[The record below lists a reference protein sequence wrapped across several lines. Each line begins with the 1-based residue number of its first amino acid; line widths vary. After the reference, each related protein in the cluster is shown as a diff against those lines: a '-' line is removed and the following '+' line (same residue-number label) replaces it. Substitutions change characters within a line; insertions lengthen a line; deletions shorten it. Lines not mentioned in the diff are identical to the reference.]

1 LSGTVAFTNA
11 RMGTPGGL
19 VPRGTG
25 VLVRDGK
32 IERVLDAAPTGLGS
46 DVAIV
51 DCRGGALYPG
61 FHDCHMHLTGTGL
74 VSGEHDI
81 GPCRD
86 VPSILAQVARLREPL
101 IFAGSYE
108 DQRLAEGRPPLR
120 KELDAVT
127 GEHPCLLSRIDGHSC
142 VVNSAAAAL
151 FDVDK
156 KEGAELDEFGELT
169 GRLFEAANYDAQN
182 GMLAALPFDS
192 LRRADE
198 RAARTALE
206 AGITTVHN
214 VIEGDAPLDRLQMVY
229 RANAG
234 LPLHVISKSCTH
246 SVAKARKLG
255 GRLFGGDI
263 FLDGSIGSRT
273 AAVSQDYCDDPQR
286 GHGKLYVTR
295 EHLIQLFDE
304 AAEAGL
310 SLGVHAIGDLA
321 IEEAIAAWETVIAKR
336 GPLPGLRPSIDHFE
350 IAHPD
355 QIARAARCGLLLSMQ
370 PAFDYLWG
378 GDDGM
383 YADRFGSERAL
394 EMNLFASARRA
405 GCIVCGG
412 SDSPVTKLSS
422 LLGIHS
428 LVNHHVAAE
437 RFTVDDALRAY
448 TSDAALLAYEERERG
463 SIAPG
468 MAADFA
474 VLDQPIDAVAPHE
487 IKDLKVTMTVVAG
500 EVRYDAARASTQL
513 L

>member
-1 LSGTVAFTNA
+1 MSGAVAFTNA

-19 VPRGTG
+19 VPRGAG

-46 DVAIV
+46 DVAVV

-74 VSGEHDI
+74 FAGEHDI
-81 GPCRD
+81 GHCRD
-86 VPSILAQVARLREPL
+86 VPSILAQIARLHEPL
-101 IFAGSYE
+101 VFAGTYE
-108 DQRLAEGRPPLR
+108 DHRLAEGRPPLR
-120 KELDAVT
+120 EELDAVT
-127 GEHPCLLSRIDGHSC
+127 GDRPCLLSRIDGHSC

-151 FDVDK
+151 FGVTGKVGTERHED
-156 KEGAELDEFGELT
+156 GELT

-182 GMLAALPFDS
+182 AMLAALPVDS

-198 RAARTALE
+198 RAARMALR

-214 VIEGDAPLDRLQMVY
+214 VIEGDAPLDRLQSIY

-234 LPLHVISKSCTH
+234 LPLRVISKSCTH
-246 SVAKARKLG
+246 SVAKARELG

-273 AAVSQDYCDDPQR
+273 AAVGHDYCDDPQR

-295 EHLIQLFDE
+295 EHLTELFDE

-310 SLGVHAIGDLA
+310 SLGVHAIGDRA
-321 IEEAIAAWETVIAKR
+321 IEEAIASWEAVIAKR
-336 GPLPGLRPSIDHFE
+336 GSLAGLRPSIDHFE

-355 QIARAARCGLLLSMQ
+355 QVARAARCGLLLSMQ

-378 GDDGM
+378 GDKGM
-383 YADRFGSERAL
+383 YADRLGTERAL
-394 EMNLFASARRA
+394 DMNLFASARRA
-405 GCIVCGG
+405 GCVVCGG

-437 RFTVDDALRAY
+437 RFSIDDALRAY
-448 TSDAALLAYEERERG
+448 TSDAAMLAYEERERG
-463 SIAPG
+463 AIAPG

-474 VLDQPIDAVAPHE
+474 VLDRPLDAVAPRE
-487 IKDLKVTMTVVAG
+487 IKDLMVLMTVIAG
-500 EVRYDAARASTQL
+500 DVRYDVDNA
-513 L
+513 

>member
-1 LSGTVAFTNA
+1 MIRAVAFTNA
-11 RMGTPGGL
+11 RLGTPGGH
-19 VPRGTG
+19 VPRGAG

-32 IERVLDAAPTGLGS
+32 IERVLDAAPTGIGA
-46 DVAIV
+46 DVEVV

-74 VSGEHDI
+74 IAGEHDI
-81 GPCRD
+81 GRCAD
-86 VPSILAQVARLREPL
+86 VPSILAQVSRLQEPL
-101 IFAGSYE
+101 IFAGPYE
-108 DQRLAEGRPPLR
+108 DQRLAENRPPLR
-120 KELDAVT
+120 KELDSVT
-127 GEHPCLLSRIDGHSC
+127 GARPCLLSRIDGHSC

-151 FDVDK
+151 FGV
-156 KEGAELDEFGELT
+156 EALAGAERDGDGTLT
-169 GRLFEAANYDAQN
+169 GRLFEAANYAAQN
-182 GMLAALPFDS
+182 AMFASLPADA

-198 RAARTALE
+198 RAARMALE

-214 VIEGDAPLDRLQMVY
+214 VIEGDAQLDQLQSVY

-234 LPLHVISKSCTH
+234 LPVRVISKSCTH
-246 SVAKARKLG
+246 SVAKARALG

-273 AAVSQDYCDDPQR
+273 AAVQGDYCDDPLR

-295 EHLIQLFDE
+295 EHLTELFDE

-310 SLGVHAIGDLA
+310 SLGVHAIGDRA

-355 QIARAARCGLLLSMQ
+355 QIARAARCGLFLSMQ
-370 PAFDYLWG
+370 PAFDHLWG
-378 GDDGM
+378 GENGM
-383 YADRFGSERAL
+383 YAARFGSERAL
-394 EMNLFASARRA
+394 AMNLFASARRA

-412 SDSPVTKLSS
+412 SDSPVTKLSA
-422 LLGIHS
+422 LLGMHS

-437 RFTVDDALRAY
+437 RYSIDDALRAY
-448 TSDAALLAYEERERG
+448 TADAAMLAYEESERG
-463 SIAPG
+463 TIAPG

-474 VLDQPIDAVAPHE
+474 ILERPLDEAAPHE
-487 IKDLKVTMTVVAG
+487 IKDIAVTMTVIAG
-500 EVRYDAARASTQL
+500 EVRYAAAL
-513 L
+513 

>member
-1 LSGTVAFTNA
+1 MTGSVAFTNA
-11 RMGTPGGL
+11 RLGTPGGL
-19 VPRGTG
+19 VPRGAG

-46 DVAIV
+46 EVAVV

-74 VSGEHDI
+74 ASGEHDI
-81 GPCRD
+81 GACRD

-108 DQRLAEGRPPLR
+108 DHRLAEGRPPLR

-127 GEHPCLLSRIDGHSC
+127 GDRPCLLSRIDAHSC
-142 VVNSAAAAL
+142 VVNSAAAAM
-151 FDVDK
+151 FGVSEK
-156 KEGAELDEFGELT
+156 IGAEKDDDGELT
-169 GRLFEAANYDAQN
+169 GRLFEAANYYAQN
-182 GMLAALPFDS
+182 ALFAALPVDS

-198 RAARTALE
+198 RAARIALR

-214 VIEGDAPLDRLQMVY
+214 VIEGDAPLDALQSIY
-229 RANAG
+229 LANAG
-234 LPLHVISKSCTH
+234 LPLRVISKSCTH
-246 SVAKARKLG
+246 SVTKARKLG
-255 GRLFGGDI
+255 GRVFGGDI

-273 AAVSQDYCDDPQR
+273 AAVGDDYCDDPLR
-286 GHGKLYVTR
+286 GHGKLYVNR
-295 EHLIQLFDE
+295 DHLTELFDE

-310 SLGVHAIGDLA
+310 SLGVHAIGDRA
-321 IEEAIAAWETVIAKR
+321 IEEAIASWEAVIAKR

-350 IAHPD
+350 IARPD

-383 YADRFGSERAL
+383 YAKRLGSGRAL

-405 GCIVCGG
+405 GCVVCGG

-437 RFTVDDALRAY
+437 RFSIDDALRAY
-448 TSDAALLAYEERERG
+448 TSDAAMLAYEERERG
-463 SIAPG
+463 TIAPG

-474 VLDQPIDAVAPHE
+474 ILDRPIDAVAPTE

-500 EVRYDAARASTQL
+500 DVRYDAGAT
-513 L
+513 